1 MQRIIGYECFLENT
15 ITNLCENLGLKRKL
29 LGINTNFITEAMKD
43 KKPGKMKSGLNEIRV
58 YTSLNELPSEIVL
71 MDDLD
76 SFKERVKIIHQSP

>member
-43 KKPGKMKSGLNEIRV
+43 KKPGKVKSGFTLA
-58 YTSLNELPSEIVL
+58 
-71 MDDLD
+71 
-76 SFKERVKIIHQSP
+76 